1 MRRAAHI
8 VWLLLAV
15 LVRQSGLCAL
25 LPGTVLPQAA
35 LATPPAPLSGNRSD
49 TVQHVELSFRFDRSL
64 LDSAYRDNS
73 SALHT
78 LRNWLGPSCCAS
90 RIDSIGIFS
99 YSSMEGYGWHN
110 GQLARDRGRAVKG
123 YLVWKYPH
131 LNQYRIYIHPQGED
145 WAGLL
150 RRLSDMPDLP
160 SRDQIANLFDTGLS
174 EEELKNRFRILI
186 DSQSYRYLQST
197 LFPSL
202 RRAIVRIYWRFRSG
216 RPDRGNPIG
225 RLLRRHRGRSRKR
238 GHLHSGGKASV
249 TRVRNPADDNP
260 ATGAPSCSGIAPGNG
275 SPPGLSVPNRRPPL
289 NGFCI
294 VPFHTHS
301 LRIPFTGRT
310 KRPSP
315 AAGFPARPL
324 GNQNQPFILGGTR
337 PQPRSRTRP
346 GPPLVGRPRSVV
358 RLVVERKS
366 PPLLPAVRRRPRGAV
381 PLRRA
386 RAFPRPL
393 RRPVRQRGILRP
405 RKPEDRLPGG
415 FLVGGNHLRLP
426 ASGRPQFRGRIR
438 RRRRHDRLQL
448 QNLRTAGRPLC
459 LPTDQTH
466 PIYRADQS
474 PYLTAVAFRRERGT
488 VMNIRR
494 PHILRA
500 AAVTAAFSY
509 ITPAIFGAIIMD
521 YATPP
526 CAATPAARRSP
537 TITGA
542 SRYASLSTGRAW
554 APNPKACG

>member
-35 LATPPAPLSGNRSD
+35 LAAPPAPLSGNRSD

-202 RRAIVRIYWRFRSG
+202 RRAIVRIYWKDSV
-216 RPDRGNPIG
+216 PDVLTAGIQSDAFSAAIADAPE
-225 RLLRRHRGRSRKR
+225 KR

-275 SPPGLSVPNRRPPL
+275 SPPASLVPNRRPPPQRL
-289 NGFCI
+289 LHRPLPHPLTSH
-294 VPFHTHS
+294 PFH
-301 LRIPFTGRT
+301 
-310 KRPSP
+310 
-315 AAGFPARPL
+315 
-324 GNQNQPFILGGTR
+324 
-337 PQPRSRTRP
+337 RSDKTT
-346 GPPLVGRPRSVV
+346 V
-358 RLVVERKS
+358 
-366 PPLLPAVRRRPRGAV
+366 
-381 PLRRA
+381 
-386 RAFPRPL
+386 
-393 RRPVRQRGILRP
+393 
-405 RKPEDRLPGG
+405 
-415 FLVGGNHLRLP
+415 
-426 ASGRPQFRGRIR
+426 ASGRIPRPPAGQSKPTFYIGR
-438 RRRRHDRLQL
+438 HS
-448 QNLRTAGRPLC
+448 P
-459 LPTDQTH
+459 PTSK
-466 PIYRADQS
+466 PNS
-474 PYLTAVAFRRERGT
+474 
-488 VMNIRR
+488 
-494 PHILRA
+494 
-500 AAVTAAFSY
+500 
-509 ITPAIFGAIIMD
+509 
-521 YATPP
+521 
-526 CAATPAARRSP
+526 
-537 TITGA
+537 
-542 SRYASLSTGRAW
+542 AW
-554 APNPKACG
+554 ATVGR

>member
-1 MRRAAHI
+1 MPHNTPKNRTLQLPTNSTSFFSAYRHNTSRRLRKVDFLSHYIHMRRAAHI

-25 LPGTVLPQAA
+25 LPGTVLPPAA

-202 RRAIVRIYWRFRSG
+202 RRAIVRIYWK
-216 RPDRGNPIG
+216 D
-225 RLLRRHRGRSRKR
+225 
-238 GHLHSGGKASV
+238 
-249 TRVRNPADDNP
+249 
-260 ATGAPSCSGIAPGNG
+260 
-275 SPPGLSVPNRRPPL
+275 SVPDVLTAGIRSDAFSAAIADAPEKEVIYTAEEKPPL
-289 NGFCI
+289 HGSAT
-294 VPFHTHS
+294 PQTT
-301 LRIPFTGRT
+301 P
-310 KRPSP
+310 
-315 AAGFPARPL
+315 
-324 GNQNQPFILGGTR
+324 
-337 PQPRSRTRP
+337 PQPAL
-346 GPPLVGRPRSVV
+346 PPVPAS
-358 RLVVERKS
+358 
-366 PPLLPAVRRRPRGAV
+366 LPETAP
-381 PLRRA
+381 
-386 RAFPRPL
+386 PRPL
-393 RRPVRQRGILRP
+393 RPEPPAPPQRLLHRP
-405 RKPEDRLPGG
+405 LPHPLTSHP
-415 FLVGGNHLRLP
+415 FHRSDKTTL
-426 ASGRPQFRGRIR
+426 ASGRIPRPPAGQSKPTFYIGR
-438 RRRRHDRLQL
+438 HS
-448 QNLRTAGRPLC
+448 P
-459 LPTDQTH
+459 PTSK
-466 PIYRADQS
+466 PNS
-474 PYLTAVAFRRERGT
+474 
-488 VMNIRR
+488 
-494 PHILRA
+494 
-500 AAVTAAFSY
+500 
-509 ITPAIFGAIIMD
+509 
-521 YATPP
+521 
-526 CAATPAARRSP
+526 
-537 TITGA
+537 
-542 SRYASLSTGRAW
+542 AW
-554 APNPKACG
+554 ATVGR

>member
-1 MRRAAHI
+1 M
-8 VWLLLAV
+8 
-15 LVRQSGLCAL
+15 
-25 LPGTVLPQAA
+25 
-35 LATPPAPLSGNRSD
+35 
-49 TVQHVELSFRFDRSL
+49 QHVELSFRFDRSL

-150 RRLSDMPDLP
+150 RRLSDMPDLF

-202 RRAIVRIYWRFRSG
+202 RRAIVRIYWKDSVPDVLTAGIRSDAFSAAIADA
-216 RPDRGNPIG
+216 PE
-225 RLLRRHRGRSRKR
+225 KEA
-238 GHLHSGGKASV
+238 HLHSGGKASV

-275 SPPGLSVPNRRPPL
+275 SPPASPSRTAGPPL

-324 GNQNQPFILGGTR
+324 GNQNQPFILGGH
-337 PQPRSRTRP
+337 S
-346 GPPLVGRPRSVV
+346 PPTSKPNSAWATVGR
-358 RLVVERKS
+358 
-366 PPLLPAVRRRPRGAV
+366 
-381 PLRRA
+381 
-386 RAFPRPL
+386 
-393 RRPVRQRGILRP
+393 
-405 RKPEDRLPGG
+405 
-415 FLVGGNHLRLP
+415 
-426 ASGRPQFRGRIR
+426 
-438 RRRRHDRLQL
+438 
-448 QNLRTAGRPLC
+448 
-459 LPTDQTH
+459 
-466 PIYRADQS
+466 
-474 PYLTAVAFRRERGT
+474 
-488 VMNIRR
+488 
-494 PHILRA
+494 
-500 AAVTAAFSY
+500 
-509 ITPAIFGAIIMD
+509 
-521 YATPP
+521 
-526 CAATPAARRSP
+526 
-537 TITGA
+537 
-542 SRYASLSTGRAW
+542 
-554 APNPKACG
+554 

>member
-160 SRDQIANLFDTGLS
+160 SRDQIANLFDAGLS

-202 RRAIVRIYWRFRSG
+202 RRAIVRIYWKDSVPDVLTARIRSDAFSAAISEKTAVVLLNSPNNPSGVILSRRSITKLAELLEKKSAEYGHRIYIVADEPYRELAYDGEEVPFIPAIYKDTIYCYSFSKTLSLPGERIGFLAIHPELTDYARVRAAIYGAGRALGYINASTMFQLVAAECVGQTADISVYKQNRDLIHTALLDMGYTCVKPSGAFYLFLKTPEPDATAFCKKAMALDLLVVPGDEFGCPGYVRLAYCVPKTMLERSLPRFR
-216 RPDRGNPIG
+216 
-225 RLLRRHRGRSRKR
+225 
-238 GHLHSGGKASV
+238 
-249 TRVRNPADDNP
+249 
-260 ATGAPSCSGIAPGNG
+260 
-275 SPPGLSVPNRRPPL
+275 
-289 NGFCI
+289 
-294 VPFHTHS
+294 
-301 LRIPFTGRT
+301 
-310 KRPSP
+310 
-315 AAGFPARPL
+315 
-324 GNQNQPFILGGTR
+324 
-337 PQPRSRTRP
+337 
-346 GPPLVGRPRSVV
+346 
-358 RLVVERKS
+358 
-366 PPLLPAVRRRPRGAV
+366 
-381 PLRRA
+381 
-386 RAFPRPL
+386 
-393 RRPVRQRGILRP
+393 
-405 RKPEDRLPGG
+405 
-415 FLVGGNHLRLP
+415 
-426 ASGRPQFRGRIR
+426 
-438 RRRRHDRLQL
+438 QL
-448 QNLRTAGRPLC
+448 
-459 LPTDQTH
+459 
-466 PIYRADQS
+466 ADQ
-474 PYLTAVAFRRERGT
+474 YGL
-488 VMNIRR
+488 
-494 PHILRA
+494 
-500 AAVTAAFSY
+500 
-509 ITPAIFGAIIMD
+509 
-521 YATPP
+521 
-526 CAATPAARRSP
+526 
-537 TITGA
+537 
-542 SRYASLSTGRAW
+542 
-554 APNPKACG
+554 KK

>member
-35 LATPPAPLSGNRSD
+35 LAAPPAPLSGNRSD

-202 RRAIVRIYWRFRSG
+202 RRAIVRIYWK
-216 RPDRGNPIG
+216 D
-225 RLLRRHRGRSRKR
+225 
-238 GHLHSGGKASV
+238 
-249 TRVRNPADDNP
+249 
-260 ATGAPSCSGIAPGNG
+260 
-275 SPPGLSVPNRRPPL
+275 SVPDVLTAGIRSDAFSAAIADAPEKEVIYTAEEKPPL
-289 NGFCI
+289 HGSAT
-294 VPFHTHS
+294 PQTT
-301 LRIPFTGRT
+301 P
-310 KRPSP
+310 
-315 AAGFPARPL
+315 
-324 GNQNQPFILGGTR
+324 
-337 PQPRSRTRP
+337 PQPAL
-346 GPPLVGRPRSVV
+346 PPVPAS
-358 RLVVERKS
+358 
-366 PPLLPAVRRRPRGAV
+366 LPETAP
-381 PLRRA
+381 
-386 RAFPRPL
+386 PRPL
-393 RRPVRQRGILRP
+393 R
-405 RKPEDRLPGG
+405 PEP
-415 FLVGGNHLRLP
+415 P
-426 ASGRPQFRGRIR
+426 APPS
-438 RRRRHDRLQL
+438 
-448 QNLRTAGRPLC
+448 TASASSPST
-459 LPTDQTH
+459 PTH
-466 PIYRADQS
+466 
-474 PYLTAVAFRRERGT
+474 F
-488 VMNIRR
+488 
-494 PHILRA
+494 
-500 AAVTAAFSY
+500 
-509 ITPAIFGAIIMD
+509 
-521 YATPP
+521 
-526 CAATPAARRSP
+526 
-537 TITGA
+537 
-542 SRYASLSTGRAW
+542 ASLSPVGQNDPRQRQDSPPARWAIKTNLLYWAAL
-554 APNPKACG
+554 APNLEAELGLGHRWSVGLEALCAWWSNERAHRYYQLFAAGPEVRFRFAGPGRFHGHYVGLYGSAGFYDLENRKTGYQGDFWSAGITYGYQLPVGRSFGVEFAVGAGMIGSSYKTYEPRDGLYVYQQTKRIRYTGLTKARISLLWRFGGKGGRL

>member
-35 LATPPAPLSGNRSD
+35 LAAPPAPLSGNRSD

-160 SRDQIANLFDTGLS
+160 SRDQIANLFDAGLS

-202 RRAIVRIYWRFRSG
+202 RRAIVRIYWKDSVPDVLTARIRS
-216 RPDRGNPIG
+216 DAFSAAI
-225 RLLRRHRGRSRKR
+225 
-238 GHLHSGGKASV
+238 
-249 TRVRNPADDNP
+249 AD
-260 ATGAPSCSGIAPGNG
+260 
-275 SPPGLSVPNRRPPL
+275 GLSNFQISSAYRTYSEQQKLVDNSVAKYQKNNPDWSRDRCLSATYNTVAPAGTSEHQTGLAFDITVPN
-289 NGFCI
+289 
-294 VPFHTHS
+294 VS
-301 LRIPFTGRT
+301 FTGT
-310 KRPSP
+310 AQQKWLHEHC
-315 AAGFPARPL
+315 AKYGF
-324 GNQNQPFILGGTR
+324 
-337 PQPRSRTRP
+337 
-346 GPPLVGRPRSVV
+346 VV
-358 RLVVERKS
+358 RFTADKQKLTGFVAESWHFRYVGVE
-366 PPLLPAVRRRPRGAV
+366 AA
-381 PLRRA
+381 
-386 RAFPRPL
+386 
-393 RRPVRQRGILRP
+393 QTMT
-405 RKPEDRLPGG
+405 
-415 FLVGGNHLRLP
+415 
-426 ASGRPQFRGRIR
+426 
-438 RRRRHDRLQL
+438 
-448 QNLRTAGRPLC
+448 QNNWC
-459 LPTDQTH
+459 LEE
-466 PIYRADQS
+466 YVEKMG
-474 PYLTAVAFRRERGT
+474 L
-488 VMNIRR
+488 
-494 PHILRA
+494 
-500 AAVTAAFSY
+500 
-509 ITPAIFGAIIMD
+509 
-521 YATPP
+521 
-526 CAATPAARRSP
+526 
-537 TITGA
+537 
-542 SRYASLSTGRAW
+542 
-554 APNPKACG
+554 